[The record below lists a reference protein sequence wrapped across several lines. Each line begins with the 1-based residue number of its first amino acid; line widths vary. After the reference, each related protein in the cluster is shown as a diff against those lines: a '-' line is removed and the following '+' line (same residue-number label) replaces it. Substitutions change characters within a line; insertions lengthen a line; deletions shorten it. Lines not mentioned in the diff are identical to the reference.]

1 MIMSGLH
8 VQTGLYCVV
17 VTWWLLCIN
26 FGSGLCWGDRY
37 MWPSQDGVGG
47 VYGWWGF
54 KSVSKIL
61 LGKIVELS
69 FRWLFLVYSA

>member
-1 MIMSGLH
+1 M
-8 VQTGLYCVV
+8 QTGR
-17 VTWWLLCIN
+17 LLCVD
-26 FGSGLCWGDRY
+26 FGSGLCWGDGY
-37 MWPSQDGVGG
+37 VWPSQDWGVRVGC
-47 VYGWWGF
+47 WGF